1 MGLFDLFKKP
11 GASSD
16 PKKNPKDLARLT
28 RVVGN
33 KLAQDYDRQ
42 EAISELSAMGTA
54 DSVRALL
61 KRFDF
66 NMEPTITD
74 QDEKES
80 AVKGIVSAGELALAP
95 LRDYCLRAESIG
107 WPLKILRQI
116 VPQEQLA
123 DELVELL
130 EQFDTEYLRNPEP
143 KVQLIT
149 ALEEFKSD
157 DVRLAVEP
165 FLTDVNESVRFH
177 AVGTVFAMA
186 HEDSL
191 EVLLG
196 AMEEEESLRVKNRI
210 AGGIEQ
216 RGWKIPDPLQERC
229 RKALPETFEL
239 HGSSLVR
246 LG

>member
-1 MGLFDLFKKP
+1 MGLFDLFTKF
-11 GASSD
+11 GGSSS
-16 PKKNPKDLARLT
+16 PKHSPKDLARLT
-28 RVVGN
+28 RTVGN

-42 EAISELSAMGTA
+42 EAIAELAAIGTA

-66 NMEPTITD
+66 NMEPSITD

-80 AVKGIVSAGELALAP
+80 ALRGIVGAGDTALPP
-95 LRDYCLRAESIG
+95 LRDYCMRAESIG

-116 VPQEQLA
+116 VPQAQLV

-186 HEDSL
+186 TEESL
-191 EVLLG
+191 AVLVQ

-210 AGGIEQ
+210 AAGIEQ
-216 RGWKIPDPLQERC
+216 RGWPIPEPLREKCQR
-229 RKALPETFEL
+229 ALPETFEL
-239 HGSSLVR
+239 QGSTLVR